1 MNQKINKTNLICN
14 LIFGITTFSTIISS
28 TNIVFAQI
36 TPDKTLPNNSEIG
49 IEGNI
54 TKINGGTQRE
64 GNLFHSFEEFGV
76 STGGEAHFNNAVD
89 IQNIFT
95 RVTGKSF
102 SDIDGLIK
110 ANGAANLFLINPN
123 GIIFRN
129 NTRLDIGG
137 VFLGRSSEKIIF
149 SDGLE
154 FSAINPQQS
163 PLLSVN
169 LPIGLQYGTNLTNII
184 VEENRI
190 IVNPDRGDL
199 KVKIIRIQDIM
210 KTIPSTIPVDT
221 KITNTCSNKNYAQS
235 SFTITGKGSLPP
247 SPFEPLTS
255 RVNQTKLATLDLD
268 EVKETKVER
277 SRIKEKSER
286 KQIVEAQGWV
296 KNKNGEIFLVANPP
310 QNNNYQTQSNS
321 TNCKFGNG

>member
-1 MNQKINKTNLICN
+1 M
-14 LIFGITTFSTIISS
+14 
-28 TNIVFAQI
+28 
-36 TPDKTLPNNSEIG
+36 
-49 IEGNI
+49 
-54 TKINGGTQRE
+54 
-64 GNLFHSFEEFGV
+64 
-76 STGGEAHFNNAVD
+76 
-89 IQNIFT
+89 
-95 RVTGKSF
+95 
-102 SDIDGLIK
+102 
-110 ANGAANLFLINPN
+110 
-123 GIIFRN
+123 
-129 NTRLDIGG
+129 
-137 VFLGRSSEKIIF
+137 
-149 SDGLE
+149 
-154 FSAINPQQS
+154 
-163 PLLSVN
+163 LSVN

-221 KITNTCSNKNYAQS
+221 NITNTCSNKNYAQS